1 MQLGMSKA
9 DGWPVMPY
17 CKAILPYL
25 PSDASDQHPQG
36 KAVKV
41 TLFPFAISTSK

>member
-1 MQLGMSKA
+1 MQLGMSKVV
-9 DGWPVMPY
+9 GWPVMPY
-17 CKAILPYL
+17 CKATLPYL

-41 TLFPFAISTSK
+41 ILFPFAISIPK